1 MLCEGKGSL
10 GEGFFDYSAG
20 VPRDGVEK
28 TSFGMKN
35 CTLLIEKYNIGAQN
49 RKWNQ
54 NESENC
60 KMTRNF
66 SEMEPKIIRME
77 PKGTKMEPKGPK
89 REPKGAQ
96 MEPQGSQK

>member
-1 MLCEGKGSL
+1 MCFNTRHNYLSKLAQPGFRSRPGGGGCCAKVEDSL

-49 RKWNQ
+49 RKWTI
-54 NESENC
+54 S
-60 KMTRNF
+60 TR
-66 SEMEPKIIRME
+66 R
-77 PKGTKMEPKGPK
+77 
-89 REPKGAQ
+89 R
-96 MEPQGSQK
+96 